1 MAMHVN
7 VSRIFWSLQVH
18 SVKLDD
24 YDSGRRSATMIEICG
39 SVISNMLTALYQPFW
54 FAFLLAILFMFVWK
68 KYRSIKEAFLEWV
81 AWFKA
86 EASFRRM
93 FFLIFYTVMI
103 LFRTLL
109 NRTMWANPVSN
120 VIGIWGL
127 HNAEGKLTTEVPEN
141 LALFI
146 PFTILLLWTYRD
158 KILNNDKK
166 DNSGISLQNVLW
178 QSTKIVFL
186 FSFTI
191 EMLQLFLRLGTWQ
204 LSDLFYNTLV

>member
-1 MAMHVN
+1 MTT
-7 VSRIFWSLQVH
+7 IQ
-18 SVKLDD
+18 
-24 YDSGRRSATMIEICG
+24 TI
-39 SVISNMLTALYQPFW
+39 ISDILLSLYQHFW
-54 FAFLLAILFMFVWK
+54 VTFLFSFIFMFVWK
-68 KYRSIKEAFLEWV
+68 HYTSIKKALIEWIVWFRTEAY
-81 AWFKA
+81 
-86 EASFRRM
+86 FRRM
-93 FFLIFYTVMI
+93 FLLVFYTTMI

-109 NRTMWANPVSN
+109 NRKIWLNPVSN

-127 HNAEGKLTTEVPEN
+127 YNNEGKLTTEVPEN

-158 KILNNDKK
+158 KILNKITL
-166 DNSGISLQNVLW
+166 SNVLW

-204 LSDLFYNTLV
+204 LSDLFFNTLGGFIGGLIYWIGYKVKHRGSSV